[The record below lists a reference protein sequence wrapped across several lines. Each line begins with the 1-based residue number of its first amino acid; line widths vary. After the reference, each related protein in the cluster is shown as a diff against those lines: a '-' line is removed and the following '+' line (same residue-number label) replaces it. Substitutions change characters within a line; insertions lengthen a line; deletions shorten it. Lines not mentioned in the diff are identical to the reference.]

1 MANGLS
7 SGQKPTG
14 VADLDSSQTLQNKTL
29 DASNAINGA
38 PVTGSDVINPSR
50 LDVKKDT
57 QANLVT
63 YASTASNGQIVYATD
78 SKKMFQVQE
87 SALAEIGS
95 GAGGINYIS
104 NPDFEVNADGWTGD
118 TNLTIARSAVS
129 PLRGDASGVVS
140 KSAINA
146 NGQSVKIPF
155 TIDTADLAK
164 KLYISLDKDAS
175 DANYADADLRLE
187 IIKDPNGTPVTI
199 RCNAEDLL
207 GGKGSHLA
215 WFQSDAAILEYEL
228 VIKCNSVN
236 ALAYSVKVDNVSV
249 GPREASYGGAMTD
262 WNAGEVITIGATT
275 TPPTKGTT
283 AQDNIRYRRVGKN
296 AEIEISYRQT
306 AAGVTGNGKY
316 LFTLPSG
323 LRFDESVSLNTVDSV
338 FQNNIMYSG
347 LSLGAA
353 STSAIVV
360 VIPYDATRFRL
371 LTTSVITD
379 AGSSTS
385 DTFDFIGSDIISL
398 ANTNLSLKGT
408 ISVPIQG
415 WSSNSV
421 QSEDIGNREVR
432 VIAQG
437 NASQVLTSNV
447 TPIPFIKVED
457 TTNSW
462 DGDQFT
468 VPETGMY
475 NITGTMAMAVTATY
489 KILRFY
495 VNNSIVRNV
504 TETINGINWN
514 TIPFSQTIKLNKG
527 DVFELRIG
535 DSATTLLNS
544 TAHYLCIQKLAQPQ
558 TILETETVAASY
570 SSNSGSTIASGANVV
585 YEDKD
590 FDTHGAYNASTGDY
604 TIPTTGY
611 YTIRASGRPNSAT
624 PLAISIYINAIEKS
638 AGLVISDG
646 IVNVIYEG
654 YCVKGQIVNIK
665 NTSGTSRTLNTS
677 SVSNTF
683 SIARI
688 K

>member
-155 TIDTADLAK
+155 TIDAADLAK

-236 ALAYSVKVDNVSV
+236 ALAYSVKIDNVSV
-249 GPREASYGGAMTD
+249 GPREVSYGGAMTD
-262 WNAGEVITIGATT
+262 WQSY
-275 TPPTKGTT
+275 TPTFTGFGTVSVS
-283 AQDNIRYRRVGKN
+283 DFKYRRVGDTLFINGTFTSGTTTAVEPRISFPNGVVAQSNLSALSSRGIYLRNSAN
-296 AEIEISYRQT
+296 A
-306 AAGVTGNGKY
+306 AASFKGGN
-316 LFTLPSG
+316 LFTEPSIG
-323 LRFDESVSLNTVDSV
+323 YLTFGRLEIFSGTNINWDNKVSS
-338 FQNNIMYSG
+338 
-347 LSLGAA
+347 
-353 STSAIVV
+353 
-360 VIPYDATRFRL
+360 
-371 LTTSVITD
+371 
-379 AGSSTS
+379 SSTNYAAN
-385 DTFDFIGSDIISL
+385 DEFHIEL
-398 ANTNLSLKGT
+398 A
-408 ISVPIQG
+408 VPIQG

-421 QSEDIGNREVR
+421 QSEDIGNREIR
-432 VIAQG
+432 VQG
-437 NASQVLTSNV
+437 RGNGGTSVTANV
-447 TPIPFIKVED
+447 TNITFTETED
-457 TTNSW
+457 TSASW
-462 DGDQFT
+462 DGSIFT
-468 VPETGMY
+468 APETGDY
-475 NITGTMAMAVTATY
+475 NFSGIIRFTTSTLRELYFYIDGASNKLIGT
-489 KILRFY
+489 
-495 VNNSIVRNV
+495 NSLDR
-504 TETINGINWN
+504 
-514 TIPFSQTIKLNKG
+514 IPFSVTVRLNKG
-527 DVFELRIG
+527 QTGSIRVD
-535 DSATTLLNS
+535 TTS
-544 TAHYLCIQKLAQPQ
+544 TLSNTAIVHNIHIQKLAQPQ
-558 TILETETVAASY
+558 TILETETVAARY
-570 SSNSGSTIASGANVV
+570 TSNSGQSVIIAGTDVV
-585 YEDKD
+585 FEDKVN
-590 FDTHGAYNASTGDY
+590 DTHGAYNASTGIY
-604 TIPTTGY
+604 TIP
-611 YTIRASGRPNSAT
+611 
-624 PLAISIYINAIEKS
+624 
-638 AGLVISDG
+638 
-646 IVNVIYEG
+646 
-654 YCVKGQIVNIK
+654 VKGDYNIEAIVSTTATVFAASTGISLSVYIDGVEVAETLTYGNGANILLSPRIFTTINLSK
-665 NTSGTSRTLNTS
+665 GQQVKIVAAETNITLS
-677 SVSNTF
+677 SVGYRNVF